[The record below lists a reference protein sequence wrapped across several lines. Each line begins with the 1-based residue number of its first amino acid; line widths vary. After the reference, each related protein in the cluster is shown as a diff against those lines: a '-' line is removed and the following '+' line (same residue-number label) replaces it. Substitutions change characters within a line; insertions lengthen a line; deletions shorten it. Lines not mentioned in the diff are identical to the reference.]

1 MKKLIKKIIKK
12 LIGNIYFFIEL
23 IYESSFFSDYLI
35 IKPLGDLNTYIN
47 LSKIAEKNTY
57 SFEKVSEFEK
67 KMGYSIDKKW
77 IKELALYTQVVIK
90 KSPLNYAHGRVLY
103 SALSNYLNKNLKQI
117 KSVNIIETGTAR
129 GFSALCM
136 AKALND
142 MQQEGKISTIDI
154 LPHDKK
160 IFWNTVTDHYLGKI
174 TRAHL
179 LENWNDLIER
189 YIIFIKGRTKKML
202 RKFTLQRVHFAFL
215 DANHTFEDIMFEFN
229 NISKFQKSGD
239 IIVFDDYNAIDYPGV
254 FKAVNLIESN
264 LGYILL
270 KITNANTS
278 RGYVIASKK

>member
-189 YIIFIKGRTKKML
+189 YIIFIKGRTKEML

-215 DANHTFEDIMFEFN
+215 DAKN
-229 NISKFQKSGD
+229 K
-239 IIVFDDYNAIDYPGV
+239 
-254 FKAVNLIESN
+254 
-264 LGYILL
+264 ILS
-270 KITNANTS
+270 S
-278 RGYVIASKK
+278 RY